1 MKLAIVIINIILIL
15 RNIYS
20 AIKVYYNWELINV
33 TTIINAIWLLVIT
46 IYFC

>member
-20 AIKVYYNWELINV
+20 TIKLYYHWELINV
-33 TTIINAIWLLVIT
+33 TTIINAIWLLIIT